1 MTTGDSVLRPEDPAT
16 PDRHDITD
24 PAAGQDV
31 LELRILATTDLH
43 GHLRGYDY
51 ATGLPTPDTGLA
63 RVASLIAEARAA
75 HPNTVL
81 FDNGDFLQGTPLVD
95 YWGQK
100 RGLNETEIHPM
111 IAAMNALGYDAGM
124 IGNHEFNFGLDYLV
138 RVLRDARHPLLLSNI
153 TARET
158 GWRQAAR
165 PRWPQ
170 KSWPVLPWPVLP
182 WTVLKRCF
190 RTRDGQRQGLRIG
203 VIGLL
208 PPEATEG
215 DRPRLAGRL
224 DARGMDEA
232 ARLVVPQLHAA
243 GADIV
248 VALAHTGIEPPR
260 PAGAPPSEN
269 LALALAGIEGI
280 DALICGHS
288 HLPFPTPQTP
298 ASPDDLAAGI
308 DTGRGL
314 LHGRP
319 AVLPGR
325 WGSHLGVIDL
335 VLRRAA
341 DGRWRPAESQTEL
354 RPVARRTGPQNLV
367 SVVREHPRVV
377 TLAAP
382 AHNEMIDR
390 LSQVIGRTDRPLTSF
405 FATVAPCAALDVV
418 ADVQAEFIRARLA
431 GTPEGALPLLS
442 AVAPGKAG
450 GRGGPRHY
458 VDIPAGPV
466 TMRDVIDLYGY
477 PNLAS
482 ALCVTGAELAD
493 WLEHAAGA
501 FHRIAPDARDAF
513 LMNPAFPCYN
523 FDTISGLS
531 YEIDL
536 TGPARFTPGGG
547 LADASARR
555 IRALSYEG
563 RPVTAGQRFVV
574 ATNTYRSSA
583 AGGFPRV
590 AAPPL
595 LFGDEAN
602 LRDLVVRHAEAQGG
616 FRPRARRNWRFT
628 PLPGATV
635 VFDTSPAASGR
646 LFEAEGANLEEIGL
660 TAQGFLRLRM
670 AL

>member
-1 MTTGDSVLRPEDPAT
+1 MTLRDGGPRHGNPAT
-16 PDRHDITD
+16 CQPSNCPTADD
-24 PAAGQDV
+24 A

-43 GHLRGYDY
+43 GHLRGHDY

-63 RVASLIAEARAA
+63 RIASLIAEARAE
-75 HPNTVL
+75 HPNTLL

-95 YWGQK
+95 YWGQS
-100 RGLNETEIHPM
+100 RGLSETEIHPM

-138 RVLRDARHPLLLSNI
+138 RVLRDARHPLLLSNM
-153 TARET
+153 TALEA
-158 GWRQAAR
+158 GWRQAER
-165 PRWPQ
+165 RRWPQ
-170 KSWPVLPWPVLP
+170 PQWPVLSWPVLPS
-182 WTVLKRCF
+182 TILKRSF
-190 RTRDGQRQGLRIG
+190 RARDGQRHGLRIG
-203 VIGLL
+203 IIGLL

-224 DARGMDEA
+224 GAHGMAEA
-232 ARLVVPQLHAA
+232 AQLIVPQLRAA

-248 VALAHTGIEPPR
+248 IALAHTGIEPLR
-260 PAGAPPSEN
+260 PEGAVPSEN
-269 LALALAGIEGI
+269 LALALAAVEGI

-288 HLPFPTPQTP
+288 HMPFPTPNAP
-298 ASPDDLAAGI
+298 DSPDDLACGI
-308 DTGRGL
+308 DAGRGL
-314 LHGRP
+314 LNGRP

-335 VLRRAA
+335 VLRRDG
-341 DGRWRPAESQTEL
+341 DGRWRPSESQAEL
-354 RPVARRTGPQNLV
+354 RPVARRTGPQSLV

-377 TLAAP
+377 TLATP

-390 LSQVIGRTDRPLTSF
+390 LSRVIGRTDRPLTSF

-418 ADVQAEFIRARLA
+418 ADVQAGFIRARLA
-431 GTPEGALPLLS
+431 GTAEGELPLLS
-442 AVAPGKAG
+442 AVAPSKAG

-482 ALCVTGAELAD
+482 ALCVTGEELAD

-501 FHRIAPDARDAF
+501 FLRIAPGATDAT

-536 TGPARFTPGGG
+536 TQPARFTPGGC
-547 LADASARR
+547 LADPGARR
-555 IRALSYEG
+555 IRALCHAG
-563 RPVTAGQRFVV
+563 QPVTPGQRFIV
-574 ATNTYRSSA
+574 ATNTYRSSG

-590 AAPPL
+590 AAPPI

-602 LRDLVVRHAEAQGG
+602 LRDLVLQHAEAHGG
-616 FRPRARRNWRFT
+616 FRPRARHNWRFT

-635 VFDTSPAASGR
+635 TFDTAPAASGR
-646 LFEAEGANLEEIGL
+646 LHEAEGARLEEIGL
-660 TAQGFLRLRM
+660 TAQGFLKLRM